1 MQILIVEDDQEL
13 QGQLARQLSNSGFQ
27 VQVANDGA
35 QGLYFA
41 KEFPIDLAIVD
52 LGLPRMDGMSLIE
65 RLREEELSF
74 PILILTARSN
84 WKTKVQGLDAGADDY
99 LTKPFEPEELQARI
113 NALLRR
119 STGVNRKRLSNGPF
133 QLDITANAFFINDD
147 EMELTSFEYRLME
160 HFMLNPGKVATK
172 PLLLERLY
180 DDPVDENTSNVLE
193 VIIARLRKKLDPSG
207 DLKPIETLRGRGY
220 RFKQLAN

>member
-13 QGQLARQLSNSGFQ
+13 QAQLSRQLSNNGFQ
-27 VQVANDGA
+27 VQLANDGA

-41 KEFPIDLAIVD
+41 TEFPIDLAIID
-52 LGLPRMDGMSLIE
+52 LGLPRIDGMSLIE

-74 PILILTARSN
+74 PILILTARSS

-99 LTKPFEPEELQARI
+99 LTKPFEPEELTARV

-119 STGVNRKRLSNGPF
+119 STGANRKRLSNGPY
-133 QLDITANAFFINDD
+133 QLDITGNAFFM
-147 EMELTSFEYRLME
+147 EQEELELTSFEYRLME
-160 HFMLNPGKVATK
+160 HFMLNPGKIASK

-180 DDPVDENTSNVLE
+180 DDPVDENNSNVLE
-193 VIIARLRKKLDPSG
+193 VIIARLRKKLDPDGSI
-207 DLKPIETLRGRGY
+207 KPIETLRGRGY
-220 RFKQLAN
+220 RFKQLAD